1 MKPASDKQISF
12 AKTINWYTKIPL
24 PLEETASA
32 YWKYIQDNIEAY
44 QKEYRY
50 RKYEAERKC
59 RDEKRNRKLYNTYMD
74 DEEDSSWAAAMD
86 FSWM

>member
-1 MKPASDKQISF
+1 MKPASEKQISF

-24 PLEETASA
+24 PSEDSSFA
-32 YWKYIQDNIEAY
+32 YWKYIQENLEAY
-44 QKEYRY
+44 QREYRY

-59 RDEKRNRKLYNTYMD
+59 RDAKRNRKLYNTYMD
-74 DEEDSSWAAAMD
+74 DEEDSSWVAAMD

>member
-1 MKPASDKQISF
+1 MKPASEKQISF
-12 AKTINWYTKIPL
+12 AKTISWYTKIPL
-24 PLEETASA
+24 PQEETSFA
-32 YWKYIQDNIEAY
+32 YWKYISENIESY

-50 RKYEAERKC
+50 RRYEEEKKQRKV
-59 RDEKRNRKLYNTYMD
+59 YNTYMD